1 MKFLTKQLTA
11 ILICFGII
19 VISSCQQQAHT
30 DQQAKSEPT
39 LENAIADLNPTKDN
53 SVSGVVTFTK
63 LPEGIKVSSNI
74 TGLTPGKHGFHIHE
88 FGDCSS
94 EDGTS
99 AGGHFNPSMMVHG
112 APTDSLRHT
121 GDFGNITADS
131 AGNAIM
137 EWIDPVISLDGA
149 NSIIGRAVIIHAGED
164 DLKTQ
169 PTGAA
174 GARVA
179 CGVIGVDD
187 KK

>member
-1 MKFLTKQLTA
+1 MKNLKLQLTTILLCLTVVGISAGQHQPQTGGHAEMKPA
-11 ILICFGII
+11 IE
-19 VISSCQQQAHT
+19 
-30 DQQAKSEPT
+30 K
-39 LENAIADLNPTKDN
+39 AIAVLYPTKGN
-53 SVSGVVTFTK
+53 TVSGIVTFTK
-63 LPEGIKVSSNI
+63 LPEGIKVTSNI

-99 AGGHFNPSMMVHG
+99 AGGHFNPSMMAHG
-112 APTDSLRHT
+112 APTDSVRHS

-131 AGNAIM
+131 AGTAIM
-137 EWIDPVISLDGA
+137 EWIDPVITFDGPH
-149 NSIIGRAVIIHAGED
+149 SIIGRAVIIHAGED

-179 CGVIGVDD
+179 CGVIGIDD
-187 KK
+187 NK